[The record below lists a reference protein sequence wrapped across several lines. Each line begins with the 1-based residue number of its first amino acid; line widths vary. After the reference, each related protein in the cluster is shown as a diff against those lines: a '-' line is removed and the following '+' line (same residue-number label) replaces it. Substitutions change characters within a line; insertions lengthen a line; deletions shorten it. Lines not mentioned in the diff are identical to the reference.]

1 MLSIIFINKTASFL
15 LINYKIIM
23 KIEINL
29 HKLLSAV
36 DVNAEWVG
44 LREVYEAHTP
54 RMIRDGLPVAN
65 SRTSTHGLMV
75 EVLADG
81 QFGYYGTP
89 DLTQKG
95 VAAAAEKAFLQAK
108 LAARH
113 SIFQFDK
120 SARPVYKGEYLSPFK
135 KGRDSLSAGRLNQIL
150 IEAYNH
156 LKVSDKIVSASS
168 LCQIIETNCRFVS
181 SSGSDINQEFL
192 MLEFDLSAT
201 AAEGANQQTRT
212 FGGMRGTCRQMGM
225 EFFDQQEIFA
235 NANRI
240 GQQAI
245 ELLYAD
251 ECPSDTMDVVIAP
264 DQMMLQIHESVGH
277 ALEVDRILGD
287 ERNYAGWS
295 FVKLE
300 DFGNLK
306 YGSDLMNITFDPTLE
321 SEFASYAFDDGGLKA
336 RKEYLIKDGI
346 LLKGLGGQES
356 QIRSGLDGVA
366 NFRSSGWNRAPIDR
380 MANINLEAG
389 ESSFEELISSVKH
402 GVYMESNKS
411 WSIDDYRNK
420 FQFGCEYGRLIEDGE
435 LTKVVKNPNYR
446 GISTPF
452 WNSLKGV
459 GNNDTFGI
467 YGTPNC
473 GKGEPN
479 QVIRVGHAS
488 PTCLFGDIQVFG
500 GV

>member
-1 MLSIIFINKTASFL
+1 
-15 LINYKIIM
+15 M
-23 KIEINL
+23 KLEIEI
-29 HKLLSAV
+29 KDLLNAV
-36 DVNAEWVG
+36 DVPAQWVG

-54 RMIRDGLPVAN
+54 RMIRDGVPVAN
-65 SRTSTHGLMV
+65 GRSATHGVMV
-75 EVLADG
+75 EVLANG

-89 DLTQKG
+89 DMTPDG
-95 VAAAAEKAFLQAK
+95 VAHAAQKAFNQAQI
-108 LAARH
+108 ASQH
-113 SIFQFDK
+113 SIYAFDET
-120 SARPVYKGEYLSPFK
+120 ARPSFQGDYQSPYTK
-135 KGRDSLSAGRLNQIL
+135 DRESLSAGNLNEL
-150 IEAYNH
+150 LLDAYNH
-156 LKVSDKIVSASS
+156 LKISDKIVSASS
-168 LCQIIETNCRFVS
+168 LCQVIETSFRFVS
-181 SSGSDINQEFL
+181 SNGSDINQEFL
-192 MLEFDLSAT
+192 MFEFDLSAT
-201 AAEGANQQTRT
+201 AADGPSQQTRT

-225 EFFDQQEIFA
+225 EYFDKYEILA

-240 GQQAI
+240 GEQAL
-245 ELLYAD
+245 ELSNAD
-251 ECPSDTMDVVIAP
+251 DCPTGEMDVVIAP
-264 DQMMLQIHESVGH
+264 DQMMLQIHESIGH

-300 DFGNLK
+300 DFGSLQ
-306 YGSDLMNITFDPTLE
+306 YGSDIMNITFDPTME
-321 SEFASYAFDDGGLKA
+321 SEFASYAYDDGGLKA
-336 RKEYLIKDGI
+336 TKEYLIKDGI
-346 LLKGLGGQES
+346 LVRGLGGQES

-380 MANINLEAG
+380 MANINLEPG
-389 ESSFEELISSVKH
+389 DSTFDELISQVEN

-420 FQFGCEYGRLIEDGE
+420 FQFGCEYGKLIENGE
-435 LTKVVKNPNYR
+435 LTKTVKNPNYR

-452 WNSLKGV
+452 WNNLKGV
-459 GNNDTFGI
+459 GNQDTFGI

-488 PTCLFGDIQVFG
+488 PACLFENIQVFG

>member
-1 MLSIIFINKTASFL
+1 
-15 LINYKIIM
+15 M

-420 FQFGCEYGRLIEDGE
+420 FQFGCEYGRLIENGE
-435 LTKVVKNPNYR
+435 LTRVVKNPNYR

-488 PTCLFGDIQVFG
+488 PMCLFGDIQVFG
-500 GV
+500 GI